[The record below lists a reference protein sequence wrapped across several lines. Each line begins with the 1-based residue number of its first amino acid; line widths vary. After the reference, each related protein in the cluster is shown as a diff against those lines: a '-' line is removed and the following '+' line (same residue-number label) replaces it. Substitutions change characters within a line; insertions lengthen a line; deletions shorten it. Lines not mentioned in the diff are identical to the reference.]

1 MQIEAAARWFERERM
16 LALARFLGRR
26 FVEDRLFQA
35 AGALAYT
42 TVFALVPLT
51 MVVVGVVSVFPVFEQ
66 WRDRLTDFVFSN
78 FVPSSARAVETYLL
92 QFSGKATQLTGAGV
106 VALVVSLLITLN
118 GVETAFN
125 RIWRV
130 VDARPKLV
138 RFLVYWTAI
147 TLGAL
152 VATSSLALSS
162 RVLALAL
169 FDTDTGRWLQELLI
183 SLAPWLIEWLAFATL
198 YRVVPHR
205 RVAWRHAL
213 LGAALATLLFEAI
226 KAAFGLYLGSFNSYQ
241 RIYGAVAFAPI
252 FLLWIYLTWVVILLG
267 ASLASAL
274 AAFRYRPRALR
285 PVPGDELRVALRLLG
300 HLNDAR
306 EQGRGLDEAALLRL
320 EPGLDDRLLQSLI
333 GALAEAGVLARSEAG
348 EWLLARDLE
357 RLRVA
362 DLYQCCRL
370 RVPLTVSALQAA
382 SARDARIA
390 ALLDNAAAPLAAA
403 LAVPVA
409 AVIFDPPPPTTP
421 PTDETPA

>member
-1 MQIEAAARWFERERM
+1 MPIRWPWHLFERERV

-51 MVVVGVVSVFPVFEQ
+51 MVVVGVVSAFPVFGQ

-92 QFSGKATQLTGAGV
+92 QFSGKAAQLTGAGV

-118 GVETAFN
+118 GVEAAFN

-130 VDARPKLV
+130 ADARPKLI
-138 RFLVYWTAI
+138 RFLVYWTVI

-152 VATSSLALSS
+152 VATSTLALSS
-162 RVLALAL
+162 RVFALAL
-169 FDTDTGRWLQELLI
+169 FDTDTGRWLQELSI
-183 SLAPWLIEWLAFATL
+183 ALAPWVIEWLAFTTL

-213 LGAALATLLFEAI
+213 IGAALATVLFEGI

-285 PVPGDELRVALRLLG
+285 PAPGDELRVALRLLG
-300 HLNDAR
+300 HIDDAR
-306 EQGRGLDEAALLRL
+306 AEGRGLDEAALLRR
-320 EPGLDDRLLQSLI
+320 EPGLDDRLLLQLI
-333 GALAEAGVLARSEAG
+333 SALSAAGLLVRSEAG

-357 RLRVA
+357 RTTVVE
-362 DLYQCCRL
+362 LYEHCRL
-370 RVPLTVSALQAA
+370 RVPLSPSPLQAA
-382 SARDARIA
+382 TARDARIA
-390 ALLDNAAAPLAAA
+390 ALLDTVVAPLATAFA
-403 LAVPVA
+403 KPLAEVLR
-409 AVIFDPPPPTTP
+409 DPAPA
-421 PTDETPA
+421 TPASDERPE

>member
-1 MQIEAAARWFERERM
+1 MPANPSLPWFERERV

-51 MVVVGVVSVFPVFEQ
+51 MVVVGVVSAFPVFEQ

-92 QFSGKATQLTGAGV
+92 QFSGKAAQLTGAGV
-106 VALVVSLLITLN
+106 VALVASLLITLN

-130 VDARPKLV
+130 SDARPKLI

-162 RVLALAL
+162 RVFALAL

-183 SLAPWLIEWLAFATL
+183 ALAPWFIEWLAFATL

-213 LGAALATLLFEAI
+213 TGAALATLLFEAI

-252 FLLWIYLTWVVILLG
+252 FLVWIYLTWVVILLG

-285 PVPGDELRVALRLLG
+285 PLPGDELRVVLRLLG
-300 HLNDAR
+300 HVSDAR
-306 EQGRGLDEAALLRL
+306 ATGRGLDEAALLRL
-320 EPGLDDRLLQSLI
+320 EPGLDDRLLQRLITSLT
-333 GALAEAGVLARSEAG
+333 GAGLLARSEVG

-357 RLRVA
+357 RTTVA
-362 DLYQCCRL
+362 ELYEHCLL
-370 RVPLTVSALQAA
+370 RVPLQAQAQQAA
-382 SARDARIA
+382 TARDARIA
-390 ALLDNAAAPLAAA
+390 ALLDNAAQPLAATFS
-403 LAVPVA
+403 LPLA
-409 AVIFDPPPPTTP
+409 AVIHDPPAGTLSSV
-421 PTDETPA
+421 EVRA